1 MESVKNMKKNNKRK
15 YCRKCKGRGGSVVRG
30 ASSTGEI
37 TDKAKT
43 GVLAYWWEV
52 CDCAKKKN
60 E

>member
-1 MESVKNMKKNNKRK
+1 MKKNNKRK